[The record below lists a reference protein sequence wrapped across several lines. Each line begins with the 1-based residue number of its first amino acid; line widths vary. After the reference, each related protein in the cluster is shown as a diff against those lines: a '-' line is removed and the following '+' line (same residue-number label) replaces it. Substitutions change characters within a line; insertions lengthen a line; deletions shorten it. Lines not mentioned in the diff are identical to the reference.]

1 MNNATDKV
9 HGLSAQCNRYTRPP
23 WRGKA
28 TASQPSSSRGGALPK
43 YTSYSKEPQ
52 LCKFCA
58 TVHNMKKEDCPAWG
72 RTCKLCHELNHFP
85 GSKKCPKNK
94 VHTVITSSENEESD
108 IHEWIGCVIIK
119 DELDVVICVHA
130 SKPTDIF
137 AEIIVNE
144 KPVRFH
150 VDSGASVNTLP
161 MKYVRTSQFIP
172 CNKTL
177 QMWNNSEFKPVCT
190 CRTIICN
197 PKTNKSYSVE
207 LYVSDDSMMPLLGSR
222 VAQHMKLI
230 TVNENQLKRVN
241 TVTHVPVDPL
251 ITFKDMFNDEL
262 GVLLGEVHLEVDPTV
277 TPVVSPARRVPVSMK
292 PKLQQELKRLSSLGV
307 IKSVDQPTE
316 WGSQMAISM
325 NKSGDVRVYIDPHP
339 LNKAL
344 KREHYPLPVMEDLL
358 PELSRAK
365 CFSKVDL
372 RSGYWHILLD
382 EPSSLLTTFQTP
394 FGRYRWCRLPF
405 GTNVSSEIFQK
416 RLHQALD
423 GLEGVLCVADDII
436 VYGVGDTMS
445 VAQISHDKRLN
456 DLLQRCREMQ
466 IKLNKDKSEFRCSE
480 VQFIG
485 HLLTNQ
491 GLKPD
496 PAKIEAVRKMPK
508 PEDPEAVRRI
518 NGFVNYL
525 AKLLPGLSDVM
536 EPLRQLTHTDVEW
549 QWTETHNK
557 AFDKI
562 KQLATQAPILT
573 YYDPQK
579 PLTIQCDASQSGLG
593 SCLLQDEKQAVH
605 SLMLRLDTRKSRK
618 SYWQLYSHWRSSTST
633 LTDVTSLC

>member
-1 MNNATDKV
+1 M
-9 HGLSAQCNRYTRPP
+9 
-23 WRGKA
+23 
-28 TASQPSSSRGGALPK
+28 
-43 YTSYSKEPQ
+43 
-52 LCKFCA
+52 
-58 TVHNMKKEDCPAWG
+58 
-72 RTCKLCHELNHFP
+72 
-85 GSKKCPKNK
+85 
-94 VHTVITSSENEESD
+94 
-108 IHEWIGCVIIK
+108 
-119 DELDVVICVHA
+119 
-130 SKPTDIF
+130 
-137 AEIIVNE
+137 
-144 KPVRFH
+144 
-150 VDSGASVNTLP
+150 
-161 MKYVRTSQFIP
+161 
-172 CNKTL
+172 
-177 QMWNNSEFKPVCT
+177 
-190 CRTIICN
+190 
-197 PKTNKSYSVE
+197 
-207 LYVSDDSMMPLLGSR
+207 
-222 VAQHMKLI
+222 
-230 TVNENQLKRVN
+230 
-241 TVTHVPVDPL
+241 
-251 ITFKDMFNDEL
+251 
-262 GVLLGEVHLEVDPTV
+262 DPTV

-325 NKSGDVRVYIDPHP
+325 KKSGDVRVCIDPRP

-466 IKLNKDKSEFRCSE
+466 IKLNMDKSEFRCSE

-525 AKLLPGLSDVM
+525 AKFLPGLSDVM
-536 EPLRQLTHTDVEW
+536 EPLRQLTHNDVEW

-562 KQLATQAPILT
+562 KQLVTQAPILT

-593 SCLLQDEKQAVH
+593 SCLLQDEKPVVFA
-605 SLMLRLDTRKSRK
+605 SRA
-618 SYWQLYSHWRSSTST
+618 
-633 LTDVTSLC
+633 LTDVETRYAQIEKELLAIVFSLEKFNQYTYGRHCVK